1 MGLLRGR
8 KNRRLKGFPQPYS
21 DETLSSWLFRCATSK
36 QCALTIEAAEKY
48 VENSLRN
55 GLDYDFSFGETFK
68 RLCSRFGIDH
78 AHCKEYFDI
87 QNKDMILNVR
97 SRNSFCRQCLDEDVK
112 YRSTPYWRRSWCR
125 FDVAYCSLHKTL
137 LATTREDYGLYRSWE
152 SFAYFSDFC
161 YERKGDRNI
170 YEFATLNFLGFRVQN
185 WLYTNRKE
193 IERTSGATQLI
204 RNLLRSFLSLRTEYR
219 YCGIARI
226 AFGYASQVPIIHKDY
241 HCSLCM
247 YHGAKNSNS
256 THRKA
261 ALIVLGVVLG
271 FYGERELQRLQK
283 TALYS
288 CGIFPSNPSEAGA
301 TVLELLNEPEREWY
315 ISQFFDIPPIAGIDI
330 SSRIEEFLSCIRKD
344 RVGLI

>member
-1 MGLLRGR
+1 MGLLRKTKR
-8 KNRRLKGFPQPYS
+8 RRLKGFPQPYS

-36 QCALTIEAAEKY
+36 KCPLTIETAEKY

-68 RLCSRFGIDH
+68 RLCSSFGIDY
-78 AHCKEYFDI
+78 AHCKEHFAIENRDL
-87 QNKDMILNVR
+87 ILNVR

-112 YRSTPYWRRSWCR
+112 FRSTPYWRRSWCR
-125 FDVAYCSLHKTL
+125 FDVAYCLLHKTL

-204 RNLLRSFLSLRTEYR
+204 RDLLRSFLSLRTEYR
-219 YCGIARI
+219 YCGIAKV
-226 AFGYASQVPIIHKDY
+226 AFSYPSQVPITHKDY
-241 HCSLCM
+241 HYSLCM
-247 YHGAKNSNS
+247 YHGPNDSNS
-256 THRKA
+256 SQRKA

-271 FYGERELQRLQK
+271 FYSEQEVQKLQK
-283 TALYS
+283 TAFYS
-288 CGIFPSNPSEAGA
+288 CGIFPVNPSEAGA
-301 TVLELLNEPEREWY
+301 AVLELMSEPEREWY
-315 ISQFFDIPPIAGIDI
+315 ISQFSDISPIGGIDI
-330 SSRIEEFLSCIRKD
+330 NSRVEEFLSCIRN
-344 RVGLI
+344 G